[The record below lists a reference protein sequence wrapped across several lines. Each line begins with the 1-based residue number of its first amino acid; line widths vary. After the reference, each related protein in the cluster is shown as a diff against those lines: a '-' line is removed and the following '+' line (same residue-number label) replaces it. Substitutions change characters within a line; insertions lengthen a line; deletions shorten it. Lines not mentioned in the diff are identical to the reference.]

1 MWIFFQK
8 GFTRSK
14 IRIWICRKEREIR
27 FKIENPFLDSPKG
40 THSYLWMAMYRC
52 SIRERLT
59 DKLHNCNGFFTTHRY
74 PPFLKFRQRQRIFV
88 QFPTATWSINI
99 IDTRRFKIQTSD
111 MGAPL
116 AGPLMR
122 SYLSLR
128 NMKVNKNLITLN
140 RSRQGM
146 YYATGVFTIHVLFYR
161 WSRNAVFCDTG
172 VVFLKSLCTRAKMM
186 PSSCL
191 NSCKICEW
199 SLK

>member
-14 IRIWICRKEREIR
+14 IRIWICRKESEIR

-59 DKLHNCNGFFTTHRY
+59 EKLHNCNGFFTTNRY

-99 IDTRRFKIQTSD
+99 IDTRRFKIQTSE
-111 MGAPL
+111 MGDPPGRASSI
-116 AGPLMR
+116 AN
-122 SYLSLR
+122 LS
-128 NMKVNKNLITLN
+128 VSTLN
-140 RSRQGM
+140 IKTYLEKLELKTTPNCTEQRSR
-146 YYATGVFTIHVLFYR
+146 
-161 WSRNAVFCDTG
+161 
-172 VVFLKSLCTRAKMM
+172 
-186 PSSCL
+186 
-191 NSCKICEW
+191 
-199 SLK
+199 